1 MNPEFW
7 LLFTI
12 MSLLSGVG
20 LMWINNVGLVAQSL
34 YAKNFPVY
42 DEVESFK
49 FQTLQVSAVSVMNF
63 VGRICIG
70 VFTDF
75 IKNRLG
81 LRRAYCISLVAMF
94 FFISQ
99 LVAMSVVDVKN
110 LWKASLLVGFS
121 YGSLFGLF
129 PTIII
134 DWFGMPHFSENW
146 GLVALS
152 PMIGGNI
159 FSMAFG
165 KNLDGHS
172 SDESTLPPTTSPD
185 TTIHAQCMDGL
196 ECYIWSLKLTTW
208 ACVLAFGLA
217 VLAGYKDQKKA
228 KEDKD
233 GGYLPVLTDDS

>member
-1 MNPEFW
+1 
-7 LLFTI
+7 
-12 MSLLSGVG
+12 
-20 LMWINNVGLVAQSL
+20 
-34 YAKNFPVY
+34 
-42 DEVESFK
+42 
-49 FQTLQVSAVSVMNF
+49 
-63 VGRICIG
+63 
-70 VFTDF
+70 
-75 IKNRLG
+75 
-81 LRRAYCISLVAMF
+81 
-94 FFISQ
+94 
-99 LVAMSVVDVKN
+99 
-110 LWKASLLVGFS
+110 
-121 YGSLFGLF
+121 
-129 PTIII
+129 
-134 DWFGMPHFSENW
+134 
-146 GLVALS
+146 
-152 PMIGGNI
+152 MIGGNI